1 MNFSYEVTLAI
12 VCPLIF
18 LAGFV
23 DSIAGGGGLIS
34 IPAYLFAGLPIHNA
48 YGTNKFSSCTGT
60 IVAAINYFK
69 NGKINIR
76 VASFGALAAL
86 PGSYL
91 GTTLALYL
99 SATILQLS
107 LLIILPIVAIFTLTH
122 RTFGRATN
130 IVPLSHN
137 KIIIYSLITGFIIG
151 AYDGFFGPGT
161 GMFLILVFAG
171 LMHID
176 LVEGSGTAKVV
187 NLASNLASVITYIIG
202 GKVMFSLA
210 IPAALCAIAGNF
222 LGSRL
227 AIKIGASFVRPVI
240 AIVAISL
247 CIKIIFDVFSN

>member
-1 MNFSYEVTLAI
+1 MNFSYEATLII
-12 VCPLIF
+12 VCPLVF

-48 YGTNKFSSCTGT
+48 YGTNKFSACIGT

-69 NGKINIR
+69 NGKMNIR
-76 VASFGALAAL
+76 IASFGALAAL

-91 GTTLALYL
+91 GTLLALYL
-99 SATILQLS
+99 SDTALQLS
-107 LLIILPIVAIFTLTH
+107 LLIILPIVAIFTITH
-122 RTFGRATN
+122 RTFGRAIN
-130 IVPLSHN
+130 VAPLSR
-137 KIIIYSLITGFIIG
+137 KKTIVYSLITGLVIG

-161 GMFLILVFAG
+161 GMFLILIFAG

-187 NLASNLASVITYIIG
+187 NLASNFASAITYIFG
-202 GKVMFSLA
+202 GKVLFA
-210 IPAALCAIAGNF
+210 IGIPAAICAIAGNY

-240 AIVAISL
+240 AIVAIAL
-247 CIKIIFDVFSN
+247 CIKIVADIFF

>member
-1 MNFSYEVTLAI
+1 MDFSYEVTLAI
-12 VCPLIF
+12 VCPLVF

-48 YGTNKFSSCTGT
+48 YGTNKFSACIGT
-60 IVAAINYFK
+60 IIAAVNYFK
-69 NGKINIR
+69 NGKMNIR
-76 VASFGALAAL
+76 VALFGALAAL

-91 GTTLALYL
+91 GTLLALHL
-99 SATILQLS
+99 SATALQLS
-107 LLIILPIVAIFTLTH
+107 LLIILPVVAIFTLTH

-130 IVPLSHN
+130 ITPLS
-137 KIIIYSLITGFIIG
+137 KKRVIVLSLMTGFIIG

-161 GMFLILVFAG
+161 GMFLILIFAG

-187 NLASNLASVITYIIG
+187 NLASNLASAITFIIG
-202 GKVMFSLA
+202 GKVVFALA
-210 IPAALCAIAGNF
+210 IPAAFCAIAGNF

-227 AIKIGASFVRPVI
+227 AIKIGSAFVRPVI
-240 AIVAISL
+240 AIVALGL
-247 CIKIIFDVFSN
+247 CIKIIIDTFF